1 MSTADLPQYP
11 ERRMVRGNGIH
22 GDGGP
27 YERLRIVEDSLS
39 ITGTIDGQ
47 VLASRVRNAGD
58 RIVAIDVTLDY
69 WSDPRTGE
77 QSNVANVALEYHVQ
91 PWATLEYDA
100 ASNGCESSETVQSS
114 QSAVLAQLNAIRD
127 YRNPINITLVVN
139 KDDELVR
146 IPVIVRVAVL
156 DTPVRISGNRGA
168 EQRGVGATT
177 STGEIGWR
185 YFADPQIV
193 AYGSK
198 YYIFP
203 TTDGYADW
211 GGWQIHCFASDDLV
225 TWEDRGVV
233 VDLKDQHL
241 DGSGRTDILPDRT
254 SCAWAPGF
262 AIRDGKFYLYFSG
275 HGRADRTN
283 QTNVAI
289 SDRIDGGYELQSLA
303 GFNHDGVVAG
313 DIDPAVFEDP
323 RTGKWW
329 ITWGQS
335 PGMYAE
341 LADDMMSIV
350 PGTIVE
356 TDATRGIRE
365 GSYLHARCYKGVWT
379 YYYTYSIDDTSSEWY
394 RIAYATAPSME
405 GDGSQW
411 TYRGEMLV
419 QDASKGIRGTGHHSI
434 LQVPGTDDWYIAY
447 HCFLD
452 DTMRPRGVDTRV
464 GKQLMNGNKREVRIA
479 KFTYTHPDDA
489 AIAAGEVP
497 LINAVPVTL
506 AGVRAQRYEA

>member
-1 MSTADLPQYP
+1 MGTQETQLYP
-11 ERRMVRGNGIH
+11 ERRLVRGNGIH

-27 YERLRIVEDSLS
+27 YERMCMVEDSLS
-39 ITGTIDGQ
+39 VAGAVEGQ
-47 VLASRVRNAGD
+47 VLATRVRNAGD
-58 RIVAIDVTLDY
+58 GRITLEVTLDY
-69 WSDPRTGE
+69 WKDPATGE
-77 QSNVANVALEYHVQ
+77 RSDVSDVALTYRVQ
-91 PWATLEYDA
+91 PWASVDSIRV
-100 ASNGCESSETVQSS
+100 ASQPLDQAETIDH
-114 QSAVLAQLNAIRD
+114 LNAIRD
-127 YRNPINITLVVN
+127 YREPLEVTLGVTRRAF
-139 KDDELVR
+139 DGSSEEIR
-146 IPVIVRVAVL
+146 IPVAVHVVVL

-168 EQRGVGATT
+168 EQRGVGATCP
-177 STGEIGWR
+177 TGEIGWR

-193 AYGSK
+193 AYDGK
-198 YYIFP
+198 FYMFP

-211 GGWQIHCFASDDLV
+211 GGWQIHCFVSDDLA
-225 TWEDRGVV
+225 TWKDLGVV

-275 HGRADRTN
+275 HGQGNRTN

-289 SDRIDGGYELQSLA
+289 SDRIDSGYELQPLA
-303 GFNHDGVVAG
+303 GIDHDGVVAG

-341 LADDMMSIV
+341 LGDDMMSIV

-394 RIAYATAPSME
+394 RVAYATAPSME

-452 DTMRPRGVDTRV
+452 DAMRPRGFDANSGR
-464 GKQLMNGNKREVRIA
+464 QLANGNKREVRIA
-479 KFTYTHPDDA
+479 QFTYTHPDDA

-497 LINAVPVTL
+497 LINAVPVT
-506 AGVRAQRYEA
+506 YEGAHRL